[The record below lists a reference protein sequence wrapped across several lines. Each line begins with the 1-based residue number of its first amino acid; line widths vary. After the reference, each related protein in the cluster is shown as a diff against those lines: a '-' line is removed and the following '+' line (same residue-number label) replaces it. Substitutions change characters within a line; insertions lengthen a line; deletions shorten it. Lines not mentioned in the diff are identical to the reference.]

1 MMSRRLGLAAAHL
14 GTTAVAIERRAA
26 GIPLPRRVER
36 IAAALGMTPFVLC
49 GDEQTF
55 ALALLR
61 G

>member
-1 MMSRRLGLAAAHL
+1 MSRRLRLAAGHL
-14 GTTAVAIERRAA
+14 GTTILDIERRAA
-26 GIPLPRRVER
+26 EIPLPRRVER

>member
-1 MMSRRLGLAAAHL
+1 MMSRRLAMAAAHL
-14 GTTAVAIERRAA
+14 GTTRIDIERRAA
-26 GIPLPRRVER
+26 GILLPRRVER
-36 IAAALGMTPFVLC
+36 IAAALGMTPYLLC